1 MRSGDPQM
9 VQYFWMGAAACG
21 AVALWALYRFF
32 VSLRRDRLLAD
43 TPLVRIRSAAQGY
56 VKLHGRAAP
65 ANDTPLAAPLS
76 SRPSVWWRYNVE
88 QKFHN
93 AKGETRWESIDS
105 GTSIDLFVL
114 ADTDAQ
120 CLVGPVNAE
129 ITPTTHDVWYGP
141 DPRPCGRPPKSAG
154 ILHSGDY
161 RYTES
166 LLSPGDQLSVLGELR
181 SHSEGS
187 SNAEASAAA
196 LLKSW
201 KQDQKT
207 LLARFD
213 QNHDGR
219 IDATE
224 WDAVRQAAIK
234 EAQAQTLSTPITRM
248 SVISQPTNGEPFLI
262 AALDDAHLARRE
274 KVHAALFLCLGL
286 LCAGLCAWAIE
297 QAHMLGAA
305 ATGSD
310 HGIDGPLPLLAACA
324 LAVGIGRIVP
334 WLLKKRGAG

>member
-1 MRSGDPQM
+1 MRSGDPQL

-56 VKLHGRAAP
+56 VKLHGRTAP

-76 SRPSVWWRYNVE
+76 SRPSVWWRYNVD
-88 QKFHN
+88 QKFRN

-129 ITPTTHDVWYGP
+129 ITPTTHDVWYGT
-141 DPRPCGRPPKSAG
+141 DPRPCGPPKNAG

-181 SHSEGS
+181 SHSEGG
-187 SNAEASAAA
+187 NADATAAA

-234 EAQAQTLSTPITRM
+234 EAQAQTLDTPITRM

-262 AALDDAHLARRE
+262 AAMDDAHLVRRE
-274 KVHAALFLCLGL
+274 KVRAALFLCLGL
-286 LCAGLCAWAIE
+286 LCAALCAWAIE
-297 QAHMLGAA
+297 QAHILAAA

-310 HGIDGPLPLLAACA
+310 HSIHRPPPLPAVWA
-324 LAVGIGRIVP
+324 LAVGIVVP
-334 WLLKKRGAG
+334 WLLKKRAAG

>member
-1 MRSGDPQM
+1 MRAADPQTLH
-9 VQYFWMGAAACG
+9 YYWMGAAACG
-21 AVALWALYRFF
+21 AVALWSLYRFL
-32 VSLRRDRLLAD
+32 VSLRRDRLVGD

-56 VKLHGRAAP
+56 VKLHGRTAQ
-65 ANDTPLAAPLS
+65 ANDSTLSAPLS
-76 SRPSVWWRYNVE
+76 SRPCVWWRYNVE
-88 QKFHN
+88 QKFRN

-129 ITPTTHDVWYGP
+129 ITPTTHDVWYGT
-141 DPRPCGRPPKSAG
+141 DPRPRGPPPKDRG
-154 ILHSGDY
+154 FLHSGDY

-187 SNAEASAAA
+187 STDATAAA

-201 KQDQKT
+201 KQDQQT

-213 QNHDGR
+213 QNHDGK
-219 IDATE
+219 IDAAE

-234 EAQAQTLSTPITRM
+234 EAQSQTLNTPITRM

-262 AALDDAHLARRE
+262 AAMDDVHLVRRE
-274 KVHAALFLCLGL
+274 KVHAVLFLGLGL
-286 LCAGLCAWAIE
+286 LCVALCAWAIE
-297 QAHMLGAA
+297 QAHAWGTA
-305 ATGSD
+305 ATRSD
-310 HGIDGPLPLLAACA
+310 NGIRGGLMA
-324 LAVGIGRIVP
+324 LCVAVGVGRIVP
-334 WLLKKRGAG
+334 WLLRKRAR